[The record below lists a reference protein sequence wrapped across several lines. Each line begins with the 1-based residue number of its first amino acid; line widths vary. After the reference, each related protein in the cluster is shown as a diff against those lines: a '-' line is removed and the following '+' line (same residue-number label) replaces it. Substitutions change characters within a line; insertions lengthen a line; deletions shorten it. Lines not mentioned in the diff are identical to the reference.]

1 MNRVVITGR
10 GIYSCLGK
18 NADEVVESLK
28 NGRSGIIF
36 DPIRKEMGFRSALVG
51 NVVVPD
57 LKNEVGRK
65 DRKAMP
71 EEAMYAFVSTKQAL
85 EHAGMTQE
93 FIDENEVGILFGNDS
108 TAGAVIEGVD
118 LLREKKDTTLIGSG
132 NIFQSMNSTVTMNL
146 STIFRLKGV
155 NFTVSAACASGS
167 HSIGMGYLLI
177 KMGLQKQV
185 ICGGAQEVNP
195 YAFGSFDGI
204 GTFSI
209 QEDEPGKASKPFDK
223 NRDGL
228 VPSGGAATVIL
239 ESLESAQARG
249 ANILA
254 EIVGYGMSSNG
265 EHISN
270 PNKDGQVRAL
280 KMALEM
286 GDVDPSEIEYINA
299 HATSTPVGDGFEAQ
313 AIDSIFGESRPL
325 VSSTKSMTGHE
336 CWMAGASEMV
346 YCLLMMENGFV
357 APNINF
363 KEADEH
369 SAKLN
374 IPNKSVDKELNTI
387 LSNSFGF
394 GGTNSTLIIRK
405 FAH

>member
-51 NVVVPD
+51 NVEVPD

-209 QEDEPGKASKPFDK
+209 QEDEPTKASKPFDK

-228 VPSGGAATVIL
+228 VPSGGAATVVL

-270 PNKDGQVRAL
+270 PNKNGQERAL

-286 GDVDPSEIEYINA
+286 GNVDPSEIDYINA

-313 AIDSIFGESRPL
+313 AIDSIFGETRPF

-363 KEADEH
+363 NEADEH

>member
-1 MNRVVITGR
+1 
-10 GIYSCLGK
+10 
-18 NADEVVESLK
+18 
-28 NGRSGIIF
+28 
-36 DPIRKEMGFRSALVG
+36 
-51 NVVVPD
+51 
-57 LKNEVGRK
+57 
-65 DRKAMP
+65 
-71 EEAMYAFVSTKQAL
+71 MYAFVSTKEAL
-85 EHAGMTQE
+85 TNAGMSQD
-93 FIDENEVGILFGNDS
+93 FIDQNEVGILFGNDS

-118 LLREKKDTTLIGSG
+118 LLRAKKDTTLIGSG

-155 NFTVSAACASGS
+155 NFTISAACASGS

-185 ICGGAQEVNP
+185 VCGGAQEINP

-204 GTFSI
+204 GTFST
-209 QEDEPGKASKPFDK
+209 QEDEPSKASKPFDK

-228 VPSGGAATVIL
+228 VPSGGGATVIL

-254 EIVGYGMSSNG
+254 EIVGYGFSSNG

-270 PNKDGQVRAL
+270 PTKDGQVRAL
-280 KMALEM
+280 KMALKM
-286 GDVDPSEIEYINA
+286 GEVKPSEVDYVNA

-313 AIDSIFGESRPL
+313 AIHHVFGDNGPL

-336 CWMAGASEMV
+336 CWMAGSSELV

-363 KEADEH
+363 NEPDEH

-374 IPNKSVDKELNTI
+374 ISNKAVDKKLKTI
-387 LSNSFGF
+387 VSNSFGF